1 MSDYVRLS
9 VAILDSM
16 TDEELAEVV
25 RWINER
31 FEGDL
36 PW

>member
-1 MSDYVRLS
+1 MSEYVRLS
-9 VAILDSM
+9 VAILASM
-16 TDEELAEVV
+16 TDDELAEVV
-25 RWINER
+25 RWLNER